1 MSKYLSKVIII
12 TGSSS
17 GVGNMLALYF
27 LNLGA
32 TVIGLSRKQLNLD
45 NKKYIHFV
53 CDITD
58 DIAVKNTFKLV
69 KDAFKKIDV
78 LINNAAELNVFS
90 ALLMPPGTARNMVN
104 TNFLG
109 HFFVMQQCAL
119 IMKKNNYGRI
129 ISITSMAEILSPVGD
144 AIYSSSKAALTSL
157 TYSLAKEFSPH
168 NITLNSLAIT
178 FIETEMSR
186 KINQD
191 EITSIINGLPLPR
204 KTEIEDI
211 TNIIDFFINER
222 SHSITGQYIAL
233 GGLRK

>member
-1 MSKYLSKVIII
+1 MSKYLNKVIVI
-12 TGSSS
+12 TGASS
-17 GVGNMLALYF
+17 GVGRMLALYF

-32 TVIGLSRKQLNLD
+32 TVIGLSRSQINQD
-45 NKKYIHFV
+45 SERYEHYI

-58 DIAVKNTFKLV
+58 DVVVKKTFKLI
-69 KDAFKKIDV
+69 KDHYKKIDI

-90 ALLMPPGTARNMVN
+90 ALLMPPGKARNMVN
-104 TNFLG
+104 SNFLG

-144 AIYSSSKAALTSL
+144 AIYSSSKAGLTSL
-157 TYSLAKEFSPH
+157 TYSLAKEFAPY

-178 FIETEMSR
+178 FIDTQMSR
-186 KINQD
+186 KINQQ
-191 EITSIINGLPLPR
+191 EISSVINGLPLPR
-204 KTEIEDI
+204 KAEIEDV
-211 TNIIDFFINER
+211 TNIIDFYINER
-222 SHSITGQYIAL
+222 SNSITGQYIAL

>member
-1 MSKYLSKVIII
+1 MSKYLNKVIII

-17 GVGNMLALYF
+17 GVGNMLALHF
-27 LNLGA
+27 LNYGA
-32 TVIGLSRKQLNLD
+32 TVIGLSRRQIKLD
-45 NKKYIHFV
+45 NERYHHFV

-58 DIAVKNTFKLV
+58 DMAVKQNFKLI
-69 KDAFKKIDV
+69 KNLYSKIDV

-90 ALLMPPGTARNMVN
+90 AILMPSGLARNMVN

-129 ISITSMAEILSPVGD
+129 ISISSMAEILSPIGD

-157 TYSLAKEFSPH
+157 TYSLAKEFGPY

-178 FIETEMSR
+178 FIETQMSR

-222 SHSITGQYIAL
+222 SDSITGQYIAL

>member
-1 MSKYLSKVIII
+1 MSKYLNKVIII

-17 GVGNMLALYF
+17 GVGSMLALYF

-32 TVIGLSRKQLNLD
+32 TVIGLSRREVKLD
-45 NKKYIHFV
+45 YKRYIHFV

-58 DIAVKNTFKLV
+58 DIAVKKNFKLI
-69 KDAFKKIDV
+69 KDSYKKIDI
-78 LINNAAELNVFS
+78 LINNAAELTVFS
-90 ALLMPPGTARNMVN
+90 ALLIPPGTARNMVN
-104 TNFLG
+104 TNYLG

-157 TYSLAKEFSPH
+157 TYSLAKEFAPH

-178 FIETEMSR
+178 FIDTQMSR
-186 KINQD
+186 KINQH
-191 EITSIINGLPLPR
+191 EITSVIDGLPLPR

-211 TNIIDFFINER
+211 TNIIDFFINDR
-222 SHSITGQYIAL
+222 SDSITGQYIAL